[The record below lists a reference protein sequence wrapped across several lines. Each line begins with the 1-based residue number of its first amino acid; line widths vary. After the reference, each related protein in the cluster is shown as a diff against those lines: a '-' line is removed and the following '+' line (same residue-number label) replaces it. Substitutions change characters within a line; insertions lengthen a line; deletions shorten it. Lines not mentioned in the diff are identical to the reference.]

1 MCNKDG
7 LRRSRPSMTKL
18 KEAMDESLSPFLQ
31 TPGYAPLQIDSA
43 SGGDIKNP
51 STIIAVDRAE
61 AHKAKGLKE
70 NPPRK
75 SHYVPTW
82 EMEEQAH
89 ELEQKLRLASEVAS
103 AAKER
108 DTSVFFT
115 GSEEERQKWLGG
127 ELDAMRDQLVFSKL
141 RRNEVWAKLGLRD
154 SGPFPEILP
163 TKVITE
169 KPDIA
174 ITTESTTS
182 SAIDAAKQASE
193 AWITR
198 VRLCA
203 CGNFEH
209 GAVKGDSEHSSS
221 NAGIE
226 MVRLLLSET
235 ALRKTWVLL

>member
-127 ELDAMRDQLVFSKL
+127 SWMRCGISWCL
-141 RRNEVWAKLGLRD
+141 
-154 SGPFPEILP
+154 
-163 TKVITE
+163 
-169 KPDIA
+169 
-174 ITTESTTS
+174 
-182 SAIDAAKQASE
+182 ASFGE
-193 AWITR
+193 TR
-198 VRLCA
+198 
-203 CGNFEH
+203 CGR
-209 GAVKGDSEHSSS
+209 S
-221 NAGIE
+221 
-226 MVRLLLSET
+226 
-235 ALRKTWVLL
+235 WV